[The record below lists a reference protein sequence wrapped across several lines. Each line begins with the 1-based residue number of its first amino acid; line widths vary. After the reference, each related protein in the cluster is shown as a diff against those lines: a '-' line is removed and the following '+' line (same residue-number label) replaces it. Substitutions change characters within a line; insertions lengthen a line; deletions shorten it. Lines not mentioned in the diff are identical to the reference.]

1 MRPPSERKRIGGY
14 LDMARVPVRAAV
26 TGVVVG
32 VLLLAACAPPK
43 FRYVHSSD
51 RTTYLKVPRQWA
63 VFDEQDL
70 LDLDAR
76 VAEARGRPQTA
87 ADRQIADLI
96 EWRMGFDADP
106 RPSVVHL
113 LGDGRAPAVQ
123 VTVRRL
129 LADERD
135 KFNMASLRNSVV
147 PYDQLVDE
155 YLQIVQSDPD
165 RLKNPDFRPLR
176 PPETLNLKGMRG
188 VRLVY
193 NLRLSRGTVYTID
206 QTSIVDGETTK
217 LHQLLVIAPADDYVA
232 MRGTL
237 QEIVDSFTVKERD

>member
-1 MRPPSERKRIGGY
+1 MRTPSGTRGKIGY
-14 LDMARVPVRAAV
+14 LGMARWPVRS
-26 TGVVVG
+26 VVAG
-32 VLLLAACAPPK
+32 VLAGVLVLVACAPPR

-51 RTTYLKVPRQWA
+51 RTTYLKVPRDWA

-106 RPSVVHL
+106 RPSVLHL
-113 LGDGRAPAVQ
+113 LGDGNAPAVQ

-155 YLQIVQSDPD
+155 YLQIAQSDPD

-193 NLRLSRGTVYTID
+193 NLRLSRGVVYTVD

-232 MRGTL
+232 MQRTL
-237 QEIVDSFTVKERD
+237 REIIDSFTVKQRD

>member
-1 MRPPSERKRIGGY
+1 MGTPSGSRGNGGY
-14 LDMARVPVRAAV
+14 LGMARWSVRLVA
-26 TGVVVG
+26 GVVVG
-32 VLLLAACAPPK
+32 LVGLVACAPPQ

-51 RTTYLKVPRQWA
+51 RSTYLKVPRDWA

-76 VAEARGRPQTA
+76 VAEAQGRPQTA
-87 ADRQIADLI
+87 TDRRIADLI

-106 RPSVVHL
+106 RPSVLHL
-113 LGDGRAPAVQ
+113 LGDGNAPAVQ

-147 PYDQLVDE
+147 PYDQLLDE
-155 YLQIVQSDPD
+155 YLQIAQSDPE

-193 NLRLSRGTVYTID
+193 NLRLSRGVVYTVD
-206 QTSIVDGETTK
+206 QTSIVDGATTK

-232 MRGTL
+232 MQRTL
-237 QEIVDSFTVKERD
+237 REIVDSFTVKQRD

>member
-1 MRPPSERKRIGGY
+1 
-14 LDMARVPVRAAV
+14 MAHRPVRALVAGLAAGTLV
-26 TGVVVG
+26 
-32 VLLLAACAPPK
+32 LAACAPPR

-51 RTTYLKVPRQWA
+51 RTTYLKVPRDWA

-76 VAEARGRPQTA
+76 VAAARGQPQTA

-106 RPSVVHL
+106 RPSVLHL
-113 LGDGRAPAVQ
+113 LGDGKAPTVQ

-129 LADERD
+129 LAEEQD

-147 PYDQLVDE
+147 PYDQLLDE
-155 YLQIVQSDPD
+155 YLQIAQSDPE

-176 PPETLNLKGMRG
+176 PPETLDRKGMRG

-193 NLRLSRGTVYTID
+193 NLRLSRGIVYTVD
-206 QTSIVDGETTK
+206 QTSIVDGQTTR
-217 LHQLLVIAPADDYVA
+217 LHQLLIIAPADTYTA

-237 QEIVDSFTVKERD
+237 QEIVDSFTVQQRD